1 MSEVLVPF
9 INCLLVLDGD
19 GDRIIAKYYDK
30 RSKSDQSRF
39 ELTLH
44 KKTKNLS
51 FRSDA
56 EIILL
61 DHELVVIKGSSDC
74 RIIISGSVDE
84 NELVL
89 VNVLDAI
96 HDTVLALLRGQL
108 DKRTMLDNL
117 ELVLLTIDEVIDNG
131 QIMELDASA
140 VASRV
145 LMKGSAESSMGG
157 GSMSNPG
164 NTGGDMTISQA
175 LGLARNQFI
184 KSLTS
189 GN

>member
-1 MSEVLVPF
+1 MSEVLVPY

-19 GDRIIAKYYDK
+19 GDRIIAKYYSEK
-30 RSKSDQSRF
+30 SKADQTKF
-39 ELTLH
+39 ESTLH
-44 KKTKNLS
+44 KKTKSLS

-61 DHELVVIKGSSDC
+61 EQELVVIKGTSDC
-74 RIIISGSVDE
+74 RIIISGSIDE

-89 VNVLDAI
+89 VSVLDAI

-131 QIMELDASA
+131 QIMELDACA
-140 VASRV
+140 VATRV
-145 LMKGSAESSMGG
+145 LMKGSAELNVGGG
-157 GSMSNPG
+157 GSTNAG
-164 NTGGDMTISQA
+164 NTGDMTIAQA